1 MADEENTEQEVAPT
15 RINRLTKLVINYFVP
30 ACLFIISLGSFSE
43 AFILVDDFTTLVRT
57 KFSNTVEYETLDT
70 INVGNTT
77 QYIEENIGPPR
88 VIKPVAEGL
97 DANYYFNEK
106 YLLAIFYQDGRV
118 TAYTVVTLED
128 SLKPELP
135 WDKTKTLGDNVFA
148 DFSSV
153 PDEHRLDVAATN
165 NVYVESIDTGVH
177 GMFLNAYLGSIQY
190 GSGNFNLQ
198 GLEALYNTSVYGTE
212 DEIFDDL
219 ASYRKSA
226 VPNLYGQG
234 NLTIE
239 QLRLSLLTPA
249 ELNNYF
255 DIEI

>member
-1 MADEENTEQEVAPT
+1 MADDDSTEQEVAPT
-15 RINRLTKLVINYFVP
+15 RINRLTKMVINYFVP

-43 AFILVDDFTTLVRT
+43 AFILVDDFTTLLRT
-57 KFSNTVEYETLDT
+57 KFSNTVEYETLGT

-88 VIKPVAEGL
+88 VIKRVGDDL
-97 DANYYFNEK
+97 DANYYFNDK
-106 YLLAIFYQDGRV
+106 YLLAVFYKDGRV
-118 TAYTVVTLED
+118 TAYTVVSLEE

-135 WDKTKTLGDNVFA
+135 WDKTKILGDNTFA
-148 DFSSV
+148 EFSSV

-190 GSGNFNLQ
+190 GSGSFNLPA
-198 GLEALYNTSVYGTE
+198 LETLYNTSVYGTDE
-212 DEIFDDL
+212 EIFADL
-219 ASYRKSA
+219 ANYRKA
-226 VPNLYGQG
+226 ARPNLYGQG
-234 NLTIE
+234 DLTIE

-255 DIEI
+255 DIEL